1 MQDITL
7 NELPQ
12 KYKTLLN
19 SISNSVIE
27 KLYSQFSFKYYMFSW
42 QTNDEDKQNNGKNN
56 DDIIFY
62 LSNYLKNFKF
72 IVFYFPN
79 ILINENSDHDN
90 KIDCIL
96 SFEGRCLIIEQI
108 DHNLIETLIQNL
120 QKQEQVLINV
130 NNNQDISIQYSEEVK
145 NEIQGFCDH
154 FRNEIDENEFI
165 KYTINSIVGYLIRKY
180 FYPSNYFDN
189 NSFFNF
195 KSLSGNKSYYEFK
208 EDNFII
214 LRTIYQKSGFANYYL
229 VMHTDTFYIFL
240 MKKFDNTITTEMKNE
255 IDFCESHSH

>member
-12 KYKTLLN
+12 KYKNLLN

-42 QTNDEDKQNNGKNN
+42 QTNDEDKQKNDKNN
-56 DDIIFY
+56 NDIIIY

-79 ILINENSDHDN
+79 FSKNENPDHDN

-96 SFEGRCLIIEQI
+96 SFEGGCLIIEQI
-108 DHNLIETLIQNL
+108 DHKLIETLIQNL
-120 QKQEQVLINV
+120 QMQKQVLINV
-130 NNNQDISIQYSEEVK
+130 NNNPDISIQYSEDAE

-154 FRNEIDENEFI
+154 F
-165 KYTINSIVGYLIRKY
+165 G
-180 FYPSNYFDN
+180 
-189 NSFFNF
+189 
-195 KSLSGNKSYYEFK
+195 
-208 EDNFII
+208 
-214 LRTIYQKSGFANYYL
+214 
-229 VMHTDTFYIFL
+229 
-240 MKKFDNTITTEMKNE
+240 MKLTKMTLLNIQ
-255 IDFCESHSH
+255 